1 MRGTIGQYAVQR
13 CLEQCVGPNLGH
25 VARVDRQ
32 CTGNWYDCAPI
43 TVGRVAV
50 VVGVASIVAMPHL
63 KGMTIVVLQQD
74 GEESSIAVWRNTER
88 WWCW

>member
-43 TVGRVAV
+43 TVG
-50 VVGVASIVAMPHL
+50 
-63 KGMTIVVLQQD
+63 KGC
-74 GEESSIAVWRNTER
+74 SRR
-88 WWCW
+88 WSRIHCCDATLEGNDNCRLATGR